1 MNQSQATGTL
11 HILNKAPGHPRF
23 FACLAALSDQDTLV
37 LIEDAVLAL
46 PDTDTALPERT
57 VALEPDLDAR
67 GLSGAAGTDQTISH
81 QQLVQL
87 TEQHPRII
95 SW

>member
-1 MNQSQATGTL
+1 MNQIPDTGTL

-23 FACLAALSDQDTLV
+23 VACLAAMSNQDTLI
-37 LIEDAVLAL
+37 LIENAVLAL
-46 PDTDTALPERT
+46 PDTDTVLPRQT
-57 VALEPDLDAR
+57 LALEPDLEAR
-67 GLSGAAGTDQTISH
+67 GLSGTAEPGQQISH

>member
-1 MNQSQATGTL
+1 MNQSLGTGTL

-23 FACLAALSDQDTLV
+23 IACLSALSGQDSLV

-46 PDTDTALPERT
+46 PDTDTALPEHT
-57 VALEPDLDAR
+57 VALELDLDAR
-67 GLSGAAGTDQTISH
+67 GLSGAAKTDQKISH